1 MSAVEKL
8 TAELNSERQKL
19 ALYEKNLRIAVESC
33 KALKAEKENL
43 SNIIAGFVG
52 ENDKP
57 ASDIEKLRQQVA
69 ELTKE
74 FQSKENALIL
84 ARTTVLKENTDL
96 KQKLKQLQSS
106 NSSSANN
113 ENGGQFMVAEL
124 EQKLRK
130 EISINRKYE
139 KRLQQLEEQIKQNGS
154 MDLKI
159 EKMNKTLEEEREQ
172 FKKLYEDAHGRSI
185 YLERKLASLQ
195 LDQKKSAAEAPK
207 ENSIDPGK
215 REDDF
220 RVIKLEHQI
229 MILSEQCD
237 KRENEIIEL
246 NALVSK
252 LKAENADLR
261 EQLNK
266 VEILPNV
273 ATQEEK
279 SFIDLMNE
287 EYLTFRQSNL
297 SPLDFCCG
305 ILRDDIS
312 ELIKNAQSVSEDSEQ
327 LKMLQS
333 RTKQLEKTVEQ
344 LNAKLEEE
352 DAIKTEITRKL
363 NKLDKI
369 IEQKDEFILQVK
381 EEVNKLK
388 NNLMDEKI
396 KGNELENEVS
406 KQRQRA
412 QEEIDSRDREIEAFR
427 KMLVSF
433 RNEKMEKSQSS
444 RKLSRHNRSTTPEED
459 VSHIRRSRTFS
470 QDDSI
475 AADPDAKNVYYE
487 NQISKKESDI
497 QDLRKQLMDLEV
509 RLRESEAI
517 SMTKQLESVAKVDE
531 LTENVRKLEGKLQM
545 LSSSNE
551 IDYLRNIFTQYLQTM
566 SSPNMQSKAIL
577 KAMGS
582 VLKKM
587 SYKYSRLNEQETLE
601 DGASTQQIL
610 QRQEKIIRDQDVEL
624 ELVSNSVRTLKGMS
638 AQIGD
643 ELEEQAIMLDE
654 LGQDMEHV
662 DTKLDGVMKK
672 MAKLAHLE
680 DDASQ
685 CKMIFI
691 LSALLFF
698 LLFVLIVLGY
708 IVFCPCM
715 GRFGN
720 QVDQLLGVMEFAKSI
735 DRLLVLPNFIE
746 YDYPNTKIV
755 PFENIFQISYIEQ
768 YVHTISMFDF
778 VRNFYYKAFCW
789 TPKKSIY
796 NKTAPDGCHAKEGS
810 PFGPYWDKF
819 KIEFIGDEYFA
830 DIPGG
835 FDTSQMGN
843 RKGWMKKYPI
853 EEYRV
858 LAFPSAPA
866 PFPSKAKHWP
876 LQKHLVWNSRIKQEA
891 KKFIDKNLRRPYLG
905 VHLRNDR
912 DWLRVCEHIDEKK
925 NLPLFASAQCLGEG
939 HHKGILT
946 KDMCLPSPKDV
957 IDQITDQVGLIGA
970 KSVFVTSDRDH
981 MLSEI
986 NAALQ
991 AYDVKAYRLDQE
1003 DMYVA
1008 LVILGQSDMF
1018 LGNCVSTFSHI
1029 VKRERDHMHSMKL
1042 PSTYFGMPTIREHFE
1057 L

>member
-261 EQLNK
+261 E
-266 VEILPNV
+266 
-273 ATQEEK
+273 
-279 SFIDLMNE
+279 
-287 EYLTFRQSNL
+287 
-297 SPLDFCCG
+297 
-305 ILRDDIS
+305 
-312 ELIKNAQSVSEDSEQ
+312 
-327 LKMLQS
+327 
-333 RTKQLEKTVEQ
+333 LEKTVEQ

-778 VRNFYYKAFCW
+778 VRNVAPRIWPQEKRLAFCW